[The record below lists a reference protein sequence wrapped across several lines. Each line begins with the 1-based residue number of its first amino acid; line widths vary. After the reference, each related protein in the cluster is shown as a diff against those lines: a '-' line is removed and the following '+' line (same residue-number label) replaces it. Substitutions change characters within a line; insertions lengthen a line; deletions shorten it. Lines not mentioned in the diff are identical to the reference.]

1 MKLFNLSVNQLN
13 QNGYSKNMQTKG
25 KIGALFA
32 FPITHTPDDCLSCDG
47 YSLLIVD
54 YKDLYNLLGTY
65 FNQANDPEGTFRIP
79 DYNITRRFLQPS
91 TEVGLIVEAG
101 LPNITGMIDASNTNA
116 NAEAFGETYPDQIT
130 GAFGGIWGYQSALPD
145 AQGGV
150 MLRGFDFDASRCS
163 AIYGRSLTV
172 QPPSQTIHLCIKYK

>member
-32 FPITHTPDDCLSCDG
+32 FPINHTPDDCLSCDG

-79 DYNITRRFLQPS
+79 DYNITGRFLQPG
-91 TEVGLIVEAG
+91 TGVGNQIIAG
-101 LPNITGMIDASNTNA
+101 LPNITGALMADGINSATNNGIIWGA
-116 NAEAFGETYPDQIT
+116 T
-130 GAFGGIWGYQSALPD
+130 GAFYLGDATSPVATYNAATTRNVRHVLFSASNSSP
-145 AQGGV
+145 
-150 MLRGFDFDASRCS
+150 
-163 AIYGRSLTV
+163 IYGSSNTV
-172 QPPSQTIHLCIKYK
+172 QPPSQIIHICIKYK